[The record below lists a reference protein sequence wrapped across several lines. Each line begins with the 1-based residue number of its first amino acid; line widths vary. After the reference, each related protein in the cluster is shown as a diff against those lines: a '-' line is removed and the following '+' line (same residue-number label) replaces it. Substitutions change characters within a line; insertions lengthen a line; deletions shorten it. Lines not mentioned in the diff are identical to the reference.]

1 MGLPFWS
8 RGARAREG
16 WANLSRE
23 KEEQEQVKKKK
34 KKTENEKEGS
44 WEKEREKAQSTPLV
58 SPVHSWPQVP
68 ACSPGQC
75 RVLLTASLN
84 QHTHPGFQGN
94 PSSSQDLE

>member
-34 KKTENEKEGS
+34 KKTENEIASVVQDVEELKSSYSADGNDGL
-44 WEKEREKAQSTPLV
+44 KC
-58 SPVHSWPQVP
+58 
-68 ACSPGQC
+68 CSHYGK
-75 RVLLTASLN
+75 LFG
-84 QHTHPGFQGN
+84 HPT
-94 PSSSQDLE
+94 EY